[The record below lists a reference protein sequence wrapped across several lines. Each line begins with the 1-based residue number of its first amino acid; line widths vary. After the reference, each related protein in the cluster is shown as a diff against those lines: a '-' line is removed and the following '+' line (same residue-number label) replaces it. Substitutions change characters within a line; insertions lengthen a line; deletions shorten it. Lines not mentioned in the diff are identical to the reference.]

1 MEKQDELKA
10 FARMCVQGLS
20 DDVELRQER
29 ETELLV
35 HLKSA
40 FAEERQNASDDEALE
55 NTFKR
60 FGDPEEISSQLI
72 DGNAERLSRNAR
84 IRRAAKW
91 LLLPLLV
98 IGVLFCIDI
107 RGILSS
113 VTLVKTMRPTWFE
126 SRGRKEGLDWDDNLQ
141 TRKMSDNEQLLF
153 DYYYDRAPRLE
164 VLSRLYEAYRD
175 DAMICAIYAQ
185 ELSQPKSDMQAK
197 LSEVIENGR
206 RIDPDNPLY
215 DYLEC
220 LMLMREGCQLPPLVK
235 YWLSNMDNTAI
246 EDYTIKDRGKLDMA
260 IAVYKQALV
269 KGPINTYNTELAEK
283 IRGMLKIREDM
294 LGGMQ
299 LIDFRSRERL
309 LLLSGIKSIS
319 RHVVLYCD
327 ILRKEGEK
335 AKAIELIGTWRTFL
349 LQYFKETDRHFSEIR
364 CGIHIADD
372 FLKGAKRLGAD
383 EEANAL
389 QAVVDVEKERKAS
402 RKDDLYLNMNGGL
415 MSAFQVPYTL
425 ETENVAEWSIERR
438 LEAAAFDA
446 MSIGL
451 GCVCLLII
459 IALLGIDVFAM
470 WIGGRHPFLFIM
482 SKSVYKKLLLKAI
495 LLPTLVYFVI
505 TYIVG
510 GKGGPWFILQ
520 IITIAYLCLV
530 WPLYHGICC
539 QHILTKWTRSIGA
552 GGHEGFRASR
562 SFNMLCLFVVLLL
575 FYGCILRPLANWREH
590 HYASMETLVIPRD
603 GVEIREER
611 AAHEWQERFLEK
623 VISSKIN

>member
-1 MEKQDELKA
+1 MVKQDELKT
-10 FARMCVQGLS
+10 FAGICSKSLS
-20 DDVELRQER
+20 DDVELRQEV
-29 ETELLV
+29 EMELLD
-35 HLKSA
+35 HLEDA
-40 FAEERQNASDDEALE
+40 YEEECQNATEEEALS

-60 FGDPEEISSQLI
+60 FGNPEEISSQLVKN
-72 DGNAERLSRNAR
+72 NAARLSWNAR
-84 IRRAAKW
+84 IRHTAKW
-91 LLLPLLV
+91 LLLPLLI
-98 IGVLFCIDI
+98 IGVLLCIDV

-126 SRGRKEGLDWDDNLQ
+126 SRGGKEGLDWDDNLQ
-141 TRKMSDNEQLLF
+141 TRKLSDDEQLLF
-153 DYYYDRAPRLE
+153 DYYYNRAPRIE
-164 VLSRLYEAYRD
+164 VLSRLYEAHHD
-175 DAMICAIYAQ
+175 DTMICAIYAQ
-185 ELSQPKSDMQAK
+185 ELSQPKAEMQEK
-197 LSEVIENGR
+197 LPEVIANGR
-206 RIDPDNPLY
+206 RIDPDTPLY

-260 IAVYKQALV
+260 IAIYKQALV

-335 AKAIELIGTWRTFL
+335 TKAIELIGTWRAFL
-349 LQYFKETDRHFSEIR
+349 LQYFKEADRHFSEIR

-372 FLKGAKRLGAD
+372 FLNGARRLGAE

-402 RKDDLYLNMNGGL
+402 RKDDLYLNMKGGL

-451 GCVCLLII
+451 GCICLLII
-459 IALLGIDVFAM
+459 IALLGVDVFAM

-482 SKSVYKKLLLKAI
+482 SKFVYKSLLLKAI
-495 LLPTLVYFVI
+495 LLPTLVYFAI
-505 TYIVG
+505 TYFVG
-510 GKGGPWFILQ
+510 GKGGPWFLLQ
-520 IITIAYLCLV
+520 IITIVYLCLV
-530 WPLYHGICC
+530 WPLYYGVFC
-539 QHILTKWTRSIGA
+539 LRTLAKWTHSIGA
-552 GGHEGFRASR
+552 GSHEGFKASR

-575 FYGCILRPLANWREH
+575 FYGCILRPMANWREH
-590 HYASMETLVIPRD
+590 HYASMETLVIPRA

-623 VISSKIN
+623 IILSNRN